1 MIVLGGEKSTVGGQ
15 TEDGDIVARFEM
27 DSVSFRISPA
37 SINSGDYSMSVV
49 KIMKHKTRLTRTC
62 FRKQSKGRRDSVGG

>member
-27 DSVSFRISPA
+27 LPSEAQSLSDIE
-37 SINSGDYSMSVV
+37 
-49 KIMKHKTRLTRTC
+49 IMNK
-62 FRKQSKGRRDSVGG
+62 